1 MICFELPFCD
11 GFLFDNEKNKEVSME
26 KSWLITRMIDI
37 DRLDSIDVVPMM
49 KHLYVQD
56 FHIDSNGSMMLDV
69 MFHREVS
76 SARLLYKKDPIILQR
91 TNHSWIF
98 NLKFF
103 RFRQYLHRNK
113 IEKTMRSPPSI
124 PLISTMNARLLWLI
138 YIRAA

>member
-1 MICFELPFCD
+1 
-11 GFLFDNEKNKEVSME
+11 
-26 KSWLITRMIDI
+26 MIDI

-91 TNHSWIF
+91 TNHS
-98 NLKFF
+98 
-103 RFRQYLHRNK
+103 
-113 IEKTMRSPPSI
+113 
-124 PLISTMNARLLWLI
+124 
-138 YIRAA
+138 